1 MNTDTLKKLHT
12 RRNNMSIGEYITRE
26 KAQEIM
32 DRIDAVQEDMDF
44 VRDAIRAS
52 GISDERINK
61 NYASQMFAL
70 DARGD
75 ALHAYNCLQTVYRWL
90 ALLVPRGE

>member
-1 MNTDTLKKLHT
+1 
-12 RRNNMSIGEYITRE
+12 MSIGEYITRE

>member
-1 MNTDTLKKLHT
+1 MP
-12 RRNNMSIGEYITRE
+12 IGEYITKE

-32 DRIDAVQEDMDF
+32 ARIDAVQEDMDF

-52 GISDERINK
+52 GISDERKNK

-90 ALLVPRGE
+90 AQIINYPEALVDLALLVNKED

>member
-1 MNTDTLKKLHT
+1 
-12 RRNNMSIGEYITRE
+12 MSIGEYITKE

-52 GISDERINK
+52 GVSDERKNK
-61 NYASQMFAL
+61 DYASQMFAI

-90 ALLVPRGE
+90 VQIINCSEVL